1 MIINTKYN
9 LGDIFVRDRD
19 VNMITEII
27 IRLGKP
33 TLYRI
38 ATKWYS
44 EIEVDEE
51 LSLLPKQE
59 ILEQYN
65 PATPKT

>member
-1 MIINTKYN
+1 MTITTKYN

-19 VNMITEII
+19 VYMISV
-27 IRLGKP
+27 IRIGISQP

-38 ATKWYS
+38 ATNWYT
-44 EIEVDEE
+44 EIEVEE
-51 LSLLPKQE
+51 LFYHISKQE